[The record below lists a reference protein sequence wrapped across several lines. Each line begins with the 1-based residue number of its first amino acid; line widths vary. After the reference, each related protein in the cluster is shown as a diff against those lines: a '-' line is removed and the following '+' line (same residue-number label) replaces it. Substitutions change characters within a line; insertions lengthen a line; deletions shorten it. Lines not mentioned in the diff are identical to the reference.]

1 MFTAIYKRTSIC
13 DFLFASLDGK
23 ILQKRF
29 TNAKKFA
36 LKGANSSHCREAIFF
51 IWKQTPFVRGGG
63 GGGGAEIKM
72 AGLISL

>member
-23 ILQKRF
+23 LLQKRF
-29 TNAKKFA
+29 INAKKIA
-36 LKGANSSHCREAIFF
+36 LKRANFFHRRKANSF
-51 IWKQTPFVRGGG
+51 IWKLLPFVRE
-63 GGGGAEIKM
+63 AEIIKM